1 MAFHPYRVKGHT
13 AIWGQQVLRH
23 YFWLWFLY
31 KKRFS
36 GGMDILLFEPIYQE
50 RVWGGNGLAVHLGR
64 TLPAGGPIGESWEIC
79 DRAEAN
85 NRISEGTHAGKTL
98 REVIFEDAASIMGP
112 HWPREKT
119 FPVLVKWL
127 DARERLS
134 LQVHPPASKAA
145 ELKGE
150 PKSENWY
157 VAHAEQGAALMAG
170 FKRGVTP
177 EQFSKA
183 LEANQLEP
191 LVHRF
196 AVEKGDSLF
205 VHSGRIHALDAG
217 NIILEIQQNSDTTY
231 RVYDWGR
238 VGLDGKPRALHIKE
252 SLASIDWEDFEP
264 LPIKTNLSKGELL
277 LTHNDC
283 FRLRKLTL
291 SKGEKASFAALEQA
305 RIVSVVEGSVVCD
318 QTGQRLAK
326 SVNALLPY
334 AGSFSLQ
341 AEENSVLLVTDSFS
355 SL

>member
-1 MAFHPYRVKGHT
+1 ME
-13 AIWGQQVLRH
+13 
-23 YFWLWFLY
+23 
-31 KKRFS
+31 
-36 GGMDILLFEPIYQE
+36 ILLFEPIYQE

-64 TLPAGGPIGESWEIC
+64 KLPAGGPIGESWEIC

-85 NRISEGTHAGKTL
+85 NRICQGAFVGKTL
-98 REVIFEDAASIMGP
+98 REAMIADASSIMGP
-112 HWPREKT
+112 HWPQDKA

-157 VAHAEQGAALMAG
+157 VAHAEPGAALMAG
-170 FKRGVTP
+170 FKRGVTA
-177 EQFSKA
+177 EQFRKA
-183 LEANQLEP
+183 LEASQLEP
-191 LVHRF
+191 LIHAF
-196 AVEKGDSLF
+196 PVEKGDSLF

-238 VGLDGKPRALHIKE
+238 VGLDGKPRALHVKE
-252 SLASIDWEDFEP
+252 SFASIDWDDFEP
-264 LPIKTNLSKGELL
+264 LPMKTALSTGELL

-283 FRLRKLTL
+283 FRLRKLAL
-291 SKGEKASFAALEQA
+291 GSGEKVHFAAFEQA
-305 RIVSVVEGSVVCD
+305 RIVSVVSGGLVCS
-318 QTGQRLAK
+318 QTGQRLQK

-341 AEENSVLLVTDSFS
+341 AEEETVLLITDSFS
-355 SL
+355 GISA